1 MTRIL
6 ELIIAVVITIA
17 FFLLIGL
24 FLPSHARVERDVELG
39 NPVSQVY
46 DMLNNFKRWNSWQ
59 PWYSLDTRASYQLEG
74 NEYGTG
80 AKVRWNSFL
89 NKQVGQGSL
98 EIVESE
104 PEALIRMSLDNN
116 WRGQNPKDMT
126 FRLEHNAQTNAVT
139 VKWAIDVEYGWDIIG
154 RYAGLY
160 LNGRQGEL
168 MNEGLGRLANLMATI
183 PNVDYSQTEVTLV
196 DVAPA
201 DLIYIGEGVPAA
213 PREWDAAAEKMEI
226 AWTEVEAFIQK
237 NNLQPLGPRVRVI
250 NVLGEEDNDFNLA
263 VAVAP
268 HTATPTGN
276 VRLGNRF
283 GGRAITTEYRGH
295 RVGLNKA
302 RDMLKA
308 YAITHGYEFDRD
320 LTGLW
325 EEWVPQSEEEEGFES
340 LTKLYLPIQ

>member
-17 FFLLIGL
+17 LFLLIGL

-46 DMLNNFKRWNSWQ
+46 DMLNHFKRWNTWQ
-59 PWYSLDTRASYQLEG
+59 PWYSLDTRAQYQLEG
-74 NEYGTG
+74 EEYGAG
-80 AKVRWNSFL
+80 AKISWNSIL

-116 WRGQNPKDMT
+116 WRGQTPKDMAFT
-126 FRLEHNAQTNAVT
+126 LEHNAQTNAVT
-139 VKWAIDVEYGWDIIG
+139 VKWSIDVEYGWDIMG

-168 MNEGLGRLANLMATI
+168 MNEGLGRLANIMATI

-196 DVAPA
+196 DVPA
-201 DLIYIGEGVPAA
+201 ADTIYIGEGVPAA
-213 PREWDAAAEKMEI
+213 PREWDAASEKMEL
-226 AWTEVEAFIQK
+226 AWVEVEDFIKK

-250 NVLGEEDNDFNLA
+250 NVLGEETNDFNLA
-263 VAVAP
+263 VPVAP
-268 HTATPTGN
+268 HTATATGN

-283 GGRAITTEYRGH
+283 GTRAITTEYRGH

-308 YAITHGYEFDRD
+308 YAITHGYNFDRD
-320 LTGLW
+320 LTGMW
-325 EEWVPQSEEEEGFES
+325 EEWIPQSEEEGGFES
-340 LTKLYLPIQ
+340 VTKLYLPIQ